1 MPAHSELLAAK
12 SKDVRV
18 AAGENVALMY
28 ECSHSKKKHVLEGE
42 EVVVVE
48 SKDEENDMSEYE
60 EMDELIDILTRLAKE
75 SSRHV
80 NKQDR
85 KEQKR
90 SFRHILNSIQNGES
104 IKERLKLGRVKF
116 LFHGWS
122 KYHSVMTSGIW
133 NIIDNDL
140 FVYLYSSNP

>member
-1 MPAHSELLAAK
+1 MPAHLELLAAK

-18 AAGENVALMY
+18 AAGQNVALMY
-28 ECSHSKKKHVLEGE
+28 ECSHQKKKVAIEGE
-42 EVVVVE
+42 EE
-48 SKDEENDMSEYE
+48 PKKDENDMSEYE

-80 NKQDR
+80 KKQDR

-90 SFRHILNSIQNGES
+90 SFRHILNSIENGES

-122 KYHSVMTSGIW
+122 KY
-133 NIIDNDL
+133 
-140 FVYLYSSNP
+140 